1 MFRAVAT
8 ALAWLCVHA
17 FAASETD
24 RRDCASHQDLDAR
37 IAACTRV
44 VDDKGEAPAQRV
56 LAYRSRG
63 NAYGNRKLHE
73 LANLDFAE
81 ALKIAPQDLSALFG
95 RARSFA
101 MMGQY
106 DLAITDF
113 TEFLK
118 LNPKGARAFNE
129 RGLAY
134 ERKGE
139 FDLALADFESAL
151 RINPL
156 FDHASNNR
164 GLTHAR
170 KGRFEAAI
178 ADFGQTIRNEP
189 NYILAYWNRGRA
201 YEELGEYD
209 KALADY
215 KTASEM
221 TPRPGIDEDKR
232 GKTKAGQRLPQLQA
246 LIAAGKLT
254 PKAIAS
260 AERRVALIIGNGTYR
275 HVAPLANPGNDGK
288 ALARV
293 LRDLSFEVREAYD
306 LDLSELGNVLKEFG
320 DTADGADWAVIYFAG
335 HGMAIGGVNYLI
347 PVDAR
352 LALQRHVEDEA
363 MPLSRMAS
371 KVAGASKMQL
381 VILDACRDNPFVAKM
396 RGPGDRAT
404 RALGR
409 GLVSIEPESGMLI
422 AYAARDGTTALDGEA
437 NSPYLEAL
445 VKHLPEPG
453 LEINLLF
460 RRVRDEVFAKTGR
473 QQEPITYG
481 SLPAQPFYFRR

>member
-1 MFRAVAT
+1 
-8 ALAWLCVHA
+8 LAWLGIGA
-17 FAASETD
+17 FAASEAD
-24 RRDCASHQDLDAR
+24 RRDCASLEDLAAR

-44 VDDKGEAPAQRV
+44 VDDKAEPPAQRV
-56 LAYRSRG
+56 LAYRNRG
-63 NAYGNRKLHE
+63 NAYGNSKLYE

-81 ALKIAPQDLSALFG
+81 ALKIAPQDQGALFG
-95 RARSFA
+95 RARSFSL
-101 MMGQY
+101 MGQY
-106 DLAITDF
+106 DLAVASF

-118 LNPKGARAFNE
+118 LNPKGVRAFNE

-139 FDLALADFESAL
+139 PDLALADFESAL
-151 RINPL
+151 KINPL
-156 FDHASNNR
+156 YDHARNNR
-164 GLTHAR
+164 GLAHAR
-170 KGRFEAAI
+170 KGNFAAAI
-178 ADFGQTIRNEP
+178 ADYDQLIRHQP

-221 TPRPGIDEDKR
+221 TPRSGMEEDKR
-232 GKTKAGQRLPQLQA
+232 GKTQAGQRLPQLQA
-246 LIAAGKLT
+246 LIAAGKLS

-260 AERRVALIIGNGTYR
+260 AERRVALVIGNGAYR
-275 HVAPLANPGNDGK
+275 HAAPLANPGNDGK

-293 LRDLSFEVREAYD
+293 LRDLGFQVREAYD
-306 LDLSELGNVLKEFG
+306 LALSEFGNVLKEFG

-335 HGMAIGGVNYLI
+335 HGMAIGGANYLI

-363 MPLSRMAS
+363 MPLSRLAS

-381 VILDACRDNPFVAKM
+381 VILDACRDNPFIAKM
-396 RGPGDRAT
+396 RSTGDRAT
-404 RALGR
+404 RSLGR
-409 GLVSIEPESGMLI
+409 GLASIEPEGGMLI
-422 AYAARDGTTALDGEA
+422 AYAARDGTTALDGET

-445 VKHLPEPG
+445 VKHLLEPR

-460 RRVRDEVFAKTGR
+460 RRVRDDVLARTGR

-481 SLPAQPFYFRR
+481 SLPAQPFYFKR